1 MDQTLEISWASIL
14 RLLTACFLVYMI
26 FLARDVV
33 IWFCFAL
40 VVSLLVEP
48 AIGALRWLRI
58 PKILSVILVYISIFG
73 TLGLII
79 YLTAP
84 IFIFEINQFSQNIP
98 DYFEKVN
105 PLLKDVGI
113 EAAKSFEEFTDLF
126 LSNLKQSSG
135 SVVRALVTFF
145 GGVYSTFLIFALAF
159 FISLEEKGPE
169 KLLMFLA
176 PKRYE
181 EYIVRLF
188 ERSQYKVSRWF
199 GARILACIF
208 VGLASFLMFYL
219 LGIKYAFILALIAG
233 VLNFVPYVGPI
244 ITLTLS
250 VLFVGVSSSWMIAVY
265 VVAITLLIQ
274 EIENKALTPMLMKRF
289 MDLPPVL
296 VLIALLVGGT
306 IFGFLGTIFAVPVFG
321 IIYEFTKEFL
331 EKKREVD
338 ASYSNG

>member
-1 MDQTLEISWASIL
+1 MEQTLEISWTGIT
-14 RLLTACFLVYMI
+14 RLLMACFLVYMT
-26 FLARDVV
+26 FLARDIV

-58 PKILSVILVYISIFG
+58 PKILSVILVYVSIFG

-98 DYFEKVN
+98 EYFEKIN
-105 PLLKDVGI
+105 PLLKDLGI
-113 EAAKSFEEFTDLF
+113 EAAKSFEEFTDFF

-135 SVVRALVTFF
+135 SVVRSLATFF
-145 GGVYSTFLIFALAF
+145 GGVYSTVLIFALAF

-208 VGLASFLMFYL
+208 VGLASFLMFYF
-219 LGIKYAFILALIAG
+219 LGTKYAFILALIAG

-244 ITLTLS
+244 ITLAIS
-250 VLFVGVSSSWMIAVY
+250 VLFVGVSNSWMVALY
-265 VVAITLLIQ
+265 VVIITLLIQ

-338 ASYSNG
+338 ANYSND